1 MVIRSH
7 APNNAI
13 ELRKIMAEQQARL
26 ASHEQAIAERD
37 RRIAEREH
45 VIADF
50 ERIVAQ
56 KDEMLTH
63 RDRVIAVRDAELYA
77 KTLQIE
83 HLKAQLAMLRRGRH
97 GRSSEKLDREIEQ
110 LELLIG
116 DLEAGV
122 AEAEARAEQT
132 AKAADKPDEKKET
145 SKDQPAAAPAKG
157 NRKPTGRKPLPG
169 HLPRE
174 RVMHE
179 PPTSCP
185 CCGGTVLRKV
195 SEDVT
200 EVLEYTPSA
209 FQVIEHVR
217 PKVSCRACETI
228 VQAPVPSL
236 PIERGRPGPGLLA
249 HVIVSKYADALPLHR
264 QSEIYER
271 QGVELNRSL
280 MADWV
285 GTMAALTAP
294 LVEQIRRHVVAAP
307 VLHADDTP
315 VPVLAPGR
323 GQTKTGRLW
332 VAVRDER
339 PWSGNAPPAAF
350 YYYSPDRRGER
361 AIALLGEC
369 RGFLHAD
376 GYSGFQALYQPNP
389 KTGEAPLIEVA
400 CWSHAR
406 RPLYDFHVSTGSPL
420 AKEAL
425 EKISELFGIE
435 KALKGCLPDERV
447 AMRRA
452 EAVPRLADLKCFF
465 ENTLNQISGKG
476 TLAKAIRYA
485 LSRWDALVRYTT
497 NGRLEMTNN
506 AAERSIRPLVLGRK
520 NYLFAGSDSGGDRA
534 AAMYT
539 LIETSKLNQH
549 DPEAYLRDVLARI
562 ADHPINRVA
571 ELLPWNWK
579 PSG

>member
-1 MVIRSH
+1 MVIRSDRL
-7 APNNAI
+7 NNAS
-13 ELRKIMAEQQARL
+13 ELRKTLAEHQARL

-37 RRIAEREH
+37 RRIAEREQ

-83 HLKAQLAMLRRGRH
+83 HLKAQLAVLRRARH

-116 DLEAGV
+116 DLETGV
-122 AEAEARAEQT
+122 AEAEARVEQP
-132 AKAADKPDEKKET
+132 AKSDKPNEQKEPD
-145 SKDQPAAAPAKG
+145 KDQPAAPKSKG
-157 NRKPTGRKPLPG
+157 NRKPTGRRPLPG

-179 PPTSCP
+179 PPPSCP
-185 CCGGTVLRKV
+185 CCGGTVLRKIG
-195 SEDVT
+195 EDVT

-217 PKVSCRACETI
+217 PKVSCRGCETI
-228 VQAPVPSL
+228 VQAAVPSL

-271 QGVELNRSL
+271 QGVELNRTIL
-280 MADWV
+280 ADWV

-294 LVEQIRRHVVAAP
+294 LVEQIRRHVVAGP

-323 GQTKTGRLW
+323 GHTKTGRLW
-332 VAVRDER
+332 IALRDER
-339 PWSGNAPPAAF
+339 PCSGSAPPGAF

-376 GYSGFQALYQPNP
+376 GYGGFNGLYQPNP

-406 RPLYDFHVSTGSPL
+406 RHLYDFHVSTGSPL

-435 KALKGCLPDERV
+435 KALKGRLPDERL
-447 AMRRA
+447 AKRQA
-452 EAVPRLADLKCFF
+452 EAVPRLADLKSFF
-465 ENTLNQISGKG
+465 ENALNQISGKG

-485 LSRWDALVRYTT
+485 LSRWDALTRYAS

-520 NYLFAGSDSGGDRA
+520 NYLFAGSDSGGVRA

-539 LIETSKLNQH
+539 LIETCKLNRH

-562 ADHPINRVA
+562 ADHPVNRVA